1 MPYINTIECESI
13 QTGVA
18 PTPPTA
24 CAEFWNSL
32 DPTKPFATQSFG
44 INNNI
49 GVTNQLGVQ
58 FQLGLFQGLGAQN
71 QIGADFCLGARAGL
85 GVEANA
91 QPSYVGAAVDVSL
104 PALSGD
110 LGGSWTLN
118 NVPVCASFTCSD
130 VNLKTNIQPLE
141 NSLSKV
147 LKLRG
152 VSFDWVEE
160 KIPFYTKHEGVHQIG
175 LIAQEVE
182 EVVPE
187 LVVEGKIEE
196 NDAKSV
202 RYGHLTAL
210 LVEAIKE
217 QQKQIEEL
225 KETVAKLSTKC
236 DKGCKA
242 C

>member
-24 CAEFWNSL
+24 CAEFWNSV

-49 GVTNQLGVQ
+49 GVTNQLGTQFNIGAFLGLGVQ
-58 FQLGLFQGLGAQN
+58 TQLG
-71 QIGADFCLGARAGL
+71 ADTCLGARAGL

-91 QPSYVGAAVDVSL
+91 QPTYDGAAVDMSL
-104 PALSGD
+104 PALTGD

-118 NVPVCASFTCSD
+118 NVPVCASFNCSD

-141 NSLSKV
+141 NCLDKV

-152 VSFDWVEE
+152 VSFDWIEE
-160 KIPFYTKHEGVHQIG
+160 KLPFYTKYEGIHQIG

-187 LVVEGKIEE
+187 LVVEGKIEQ

-202 RYGHLTAL
+202 RYGHLTAI
-210 LVEAIKE
+210 LVEGVKE
-217 QQKQIEEL
+217 QQEQINVLRQTVEE
-225 KETVAKLSTKC
+225 LSTKLESC
-236 DKGCKA
+236 CKS
-242 C
+242 

>member
-49 GVTNQLGVQ
+49 GLTNQLGAQ
-58 FQLGLFQGLGAQN
+58 FNIGAFFGVGAQTQLGV
-71 QIGADFCLGARAGL
+71 DSCLGFRAGL
-85 GVEANA
+85 GGEANA
-91 QPSYVGAAVDVSL
+91 QPTYEGAAVDMSL
-104 PALSGD
+104 PALTGD

-118 NVPVCASFTCSD
+118 NVPVCASFDCSD
-130 VNLKTNIQPLE
+130 INLKTNIKPLE
-141 NSLSKV
+141 NCLDKV
-147 LKLRG
+147 LQLRG
-152 VSFDWVEE
+152 VSFDWIEE
-160 KIPFYTKHEGVHQIG
+160 KIPFYVKHEGIHQVG

-182 EVVPE
+182 QVVPE

-202 RYGHLTAL
+202 RYGHVTAL
-210 LVEAIKE
+210 LIEAIKE
-217 QQKQIEEL
+217 QQEQINSLKQ
-225 KETVAKLSTKC
+225 TVDELSTKLAEC
-236 DKGCKA
+236 CS
-242 C
+242 